1 MSPKVAPSR
10 YTRVL
15 GSRKTMVA
23 VHDREIADVRKG
35 PAASLLVLDCEARS
49 SELLHL
55 LLEGSEFLGLL
66 RSSRKEKRGTLRLPS
81 GSRHRKF
88 LDPNHCDDA
97 IHELT
102 LRQDS
107 CSDYSRLTP
116 LPCMWACK
124 LLSAFP
130 NQYDLW
136 CQIDLHPSKLRTR
149 NPGIAFTA
157 CRQIAK
163 QH

>member
-1 MSPKVAPSR
+1 MSQKVTPSR

-23 VHDREIADVRKG
+23 VHDRKIADVRKD
-35 PAASLLVLDCEARS
+35 PAVSLLVLDCEAGA

-55 LLEGSEFLGLL
+55 LLVGKELLGHR
-66 RSSRKEKRGTLRLPS
+66 RSSRIVKGEPAGPPPVPGIESFWTL
-81 GSRHRKF
+81 
-88 LDPNHCDDA
+88 
-97 IHELT
+97 IT
-102 LRQDS
+102 
-107 CSDYSRLTP
+107 TI
-116 LPCMWACK
+116 M
-124 LLSAFP
+124 LSANLRAIKTMSQLSTTDSEAMHAGAQAP
-130 NQYDLW
+130 ERVPDQYDLW

-149 NPGIAFTA
+149 NLSIAFTA